1 MSTDTLQVVVRRRE
15 IQGGAVVVLDLHS
28 ADGSALPAF
37 EAGAHIDL
45 HLADDLVRQ
54 YSLCGDPAD
63 ATRYRLGVLRDP
75 ASRGGSLAVFDRLQE
90 GTALTIG
97 VPRNHFP
104 LAPDAQHSVLVGGGI
119 GITPMI
125 AMAHA
130 LTAAGR
136 SFELH
141 YCARSAAGSAFV
153 EELSAAP
160 FADKVTLHFDD
171 AGEASKLHLAT
182 ILAAAGTAGT
192 HLYTCGPSG
201 FMDWVI
207 ATGEK
212 AGLPSDSIHR
222 EYFNADIDT
231 SGAGFEVEARASG
244 KTVRVAEGQSIVA
257 ALKSIGIK
265 VEVSCEEGVC
275 GTCVCTVL
283 EGDCDHRDV
292 YLTDEEKADNDQI
305 MTCCSRAKSTRLVLD
320 I

>member
-1 MSTDTLQVVVRRRE
+1 MTTETHQVVVRSRSV
-15 IQGGAVVVLDLHS
+15 QGGAVVVLDLQR

-37 EAGAHIDL
+37 DAGAHIDL
-45 HLADDLVRQ
+45 HLSGDLVRQ

-63 ATRYRLGVLRDP
+63 TSRYRLGVLRDP
-75 ASRGGSLAVFDRLQE
+75 ASRGGSLAVFDTLGE
-90 GTALTIG
+90 GTVLTIG
-97 VPRNHFP
+97 APRNHFP
-104 LAPDAQHSVLVGGGI
+104 LDAGAQHSVLVGGGI

-125 AMAHA
+125 AMAYA
-130 LTAAGR
+130 LQAAGR

-141 YCARSAAGSAFV
+141 YCARSAASSAFLD
-153 EELSAAP
+153 EIAAAP
-160 FADKVTLHFDD
+160 FAARVRLHFDD
-171 AGEASKLHLAT
+171 TGDAGRLDLPAA
-182 ILAAAGTAGT
+182 LAAAGTAGT

-212 AGLPSDSIHR
+212 AGLAAGQIHR

-231 SGAGFEVEARASG
+231 SGAGFEVVAAASG
-244 KTVRVAEGQSIVA
+244 RTVQVAAGQSIVA
-257 ALKSIGIK
+257 ALKSVGIK

-283 EGDCDHRDV
+283 EGECDHRDV

-305 MTCCSRAKSTRLVLD
+305 MTCCSRSKSARLVLD